1 MLNTS
6 GVSSIASI
14 LVLVLALG
22 FATRGCQAEPGKKS
36 FTVADEIGLA
46 LFNSYLE
53 NVRFSPDGS
62 YFVVHSERGRLDT
75 NRVEHTLLFYKSQD
89 VRSFLAHSEQTKVS
103 PVWTVTTA
111 GLNDWRWLEDSS
123 GVGFREPTATGSMRL
138 VLADLKQRSV
148 ERLTSAT
155 QNVDSFA
162 FHDRH
167 HYVYTVADT
176 TEQRKL
182 EDGRKKTDIVG
193 TGLSLFELIF
203 PEKPIYR
210 MLGDNTHTNLWAVV
224 GGKHFEVKSGNR
236 PLALAFD
243 VFDKKLVLSPDGRS
257 VVASLAVLDVPEA
270 WKTLYPPPS
279 SSDAY
284 RIEAGKAIHQFV
296 LIDLKTGSI
305 RSLTR
310 APISSDAGMWD
321 GLAFA
326 DPSWSNDSQAV
337 LLPGTFLESKDSL
350 PSRPCVAVV
359 DIVSVKPSCV
369 EKLTAM
375 FSGSDIEQGHPI
387 ANVQFVNGDR
397 NRVAVSFFDH
407 LGEPTVR
414 GTAIYQRT
422 TDDGWQVVA
431 SADDTYNTPHN
442 GLKVAIQQ
450 ALNEPPVLVATW
462 EAHSKVFWDPNP
474 QLKNIAL
481 GEASVYRWKDKEGHE
496 IKGGLY
502 KPVDYRPS
510 IRYPL
515 IIQTH
520 GFVES
525 DFRPSGVHP
534 SGFAARA
541 LAAAGFL
548 VLQSPDAA
556 NCPYTTPQEHI
567 CAISIY
573 EAAANQLVVEGR
585 VDPERIGIIG
595 FSHSGGYVLDELT
608 AGSLHVKAAL
618 IEDADLVDYFR
629 YMTEMDLGTWAL
641 KPQEFD
647 ATVGARPFGEGLRL
661 WLQRT
666 PSFNLDRIT
675 APLRIVVHG
684 PDTFLLGNWQPYAG
698 LRYLH
703 KPVDLILMNP
713 ANVTGMSISE
723 HVLSSPALRMVS
735 QGGSVDWFR
744 FWLQGYEDPDPAKRG
759 QYERWRGLKQMQEA
773 GPRK

>member
-1 MLNTS
+1 MLNK
-6 GVSSIASI
+6 SSASYIASI
-14 LVLVLALG
+14 LVLVLAVG
-22 FATRGCQAEPGKKS
+22 FATPSCQAEQGKKS
-36 FTVADEIGLA
+36 FTVADEIGIA
-46 LFNSYLE
+46 LFNEYLE
-53 NVRFSPDGS
+53 NVRFSPNGN
-62 YFVVHSERGRLDT
+62 YFVVYSERGRLDT
-75 NRVEHTLLFYKSQD
+75 NRVERTLLFYKSQD
-89 VRSFLAHSEQTKVS
+89 VRSFLAHSEQTKIS
-103 PVWTVTTA
+103 PVWSVTSA
-111 GLNDWRWLEDSS
+111 GLNDWRWLADSS
-123 GVGFREPTATGSMRL
+123 GVAFREPTDSGNMRL
-138 VLADLKQRSV
+138 ILADLKHRSV
-148 ERLTSAT
+148 ERLTSST
-155 QNVDSFA
+155 QNVDSFD

-167 HYVYTVADT
+167 DYVYTVANT
-176 TEQRKL
+176 TDQLKL
-182 EDGRKKTDIVG
+182 TSSPKETDIVG

-203 PEKPIYR
+203 PDKPIYR
-210 MLGDNTHTNLWAVV
+210 MLGNNTHTNLWAVV
-224 GGKHFEVKSGNR
+224 GGNHFEVKNGNR

-257 VVASLAVLDVPEA
+257 VVASLAVPDVPESWA
-270 WKTLYPPPS
+270 TLYPPPS
-279 SSDAY
+279 SADAY
-284 RIEAGKAIHQFV
+284 RIEAGKAVHQFV
-296 LIDLKTGSI
+296 LINLTTGSI

-310 APISSDAGMWD
+310 APISKDAGMWD

-326 DPSWSNDSQAV
+326 VPSWSNDSQAV
-337 LLPGTFLESKDSL
+337 LLPGTFLESKDNL

-359 DIVSVKPSCV
+359 DIVSNKHSCV
-369 EKLTAM
+369 ETLTAM

-387 ANVQFVNGDR
+387 ASVQFVNGNR
-397 NRVAVSFFDH
+397 NSVAVSFFDH
-407 LGEPTVR
+407 LGEPSVGGRTV
-414 GTAIYQRT
+414 YERT
-422 TDDGWQVVA
+422 TDDKWQVVA
-431 SADDTYNTPHN
+431 GADDSYNTPHD
-442 GLKVAIQQ
+442 GLTVAIKQ
-450 ALNEPPVLVATW
+450 ALNEPPLLVAT
-462 EAHSKVFWDPNP
+462 EEGHSKALWDPNP

-481 GEASVYRWKDKEGHE
+481 GEASVYRWKDDEGRDV
-496 IKGGLY
+496 KGGLY

-515 IIQTH
+515 VIQTH

-525 DFRPSGVHP
+525 EFRPSGVYP

-541 LAAAGFL
+541 LAGAGFV

-556 NCPYTTPQEHI
+556 NCPYTTPQEHS

-573 EAAANQLVVEGR
+573 EAAVNQLVFEGL

-629 YMTEMDLGTWAL
+629 YMTEMDLGSWAL

-647 ATVGARPFGEGLRL
+647 ATVGARPFGEGLQL
-661 WLQRT
+661 WLKRT

-713 ANVTGMSISE
+713 ANIRGMSISE
-723 HVLSSPALRMVS
+723 HVLSTPALRMVS

-744 FWLQGYEDPDPAKRG
+744 FWLQGYEDPDPAKME
-759 QYERWRGLKQMQEA
+759 QYKRWRGLRQMQEA
-773 GPRK
+773 SERR